1 MMMIYPFYQTSNRI
15 IPVKIEKRI
24 DVIEQNLI
32 QLGAPEKHRK
42 EIARAIRM
50 ASRQTGI
57 SHELITALMLT
68 ESSFKPDAK
77 SCLNYHG
84 LMQIPYDVKFIDANV
99 LIGTRILQEH
109 IRMSKG
115 DLNKAIITYK
125 GWKVTDEKG
134 IYNAKKVMDL
144 KKKME
149 VNSWTL

>member
-1 MMMIYPFYQTSNRI
+1 
-15 IPVKIEKRI
+15 
-24 DVIEQNLI
+24 
-32 QLGAPEKHRK
+32 
-42 EIARAIRM
+42 
-50 ASRQTGI
+50 
-57 SHELITALMLT
+57 
-68 ESSFKPDAK
+68 
-77 SCLNYHG
+77 
-84 LMQIPYDVKFIDANV
+84 MQIPYDVKFIDANV